1 MGTKR
6 SQTVSGRK
14 MSNQAIRKSLL
25 VISLAALLTAV
36 AAVPSGMLAQTQV
49 PEKSRTRRVGAPEL
63 PTPSPTPTLVPVP
76 KDETQDS
83 DDVVRVETNLTSI
96 FFTAADSNKRFIDN
110 LRKEDVRIFEDGR
123 PQEIFTF
130 QQNLDLPLS
139 IAILIDTSRSEE
151 RTLPDEKAAARAF
164 VEAVM
169 RPDKDEAAIVSFTG
183 EVTLE
188 QGFTGN
194 PERVRRAI
202 DRVEFVPPSG
212 YIGGGVVVGGTPPI
226 SDTNQMLAG
235 STAIWDAVWASSN
248 DLLSTSADNTRR
260 TIILLTDG
268 ENTSGQMKIH
278 EAIER
283 AQKADALV
291 YAIGIGDSYQGGV
304 DEGSLRRITEQ
315 TGGRAYFPHNES
327 ELRSAFVQIQ
337 RDLREQYLLA
347 YSPSNKTRDGSYRR
361 IQIEIVDP
369 ELRKQKLK
377 LNYRPGYF
385 AKSTEPELPAKK
397 RSYP

>member
-1 MGTKR
+1 
-6 SQTVSGRK
+6 
-14 MSNQAIRKSLL
+14 MSDRVIRLLL
-25 VISLAALLTAV
+25 VIMLAAALLAGV
-36 AAVPSGMLAQTQV
+36 AMPRSMFAQAQTD
-49 PEKSRTRRVGAPEL
+49 KSRTRRVGESETPA
-63 PTPSPTPTLVPVP
+63 PSPTPPDVP
-76 KDETQDS
+76 QDS
-83 DDVVRVETNLTSI
+83 DDVVRVETNLTSV
-96 FFTAADSNKRFIDN
+96 FFTAADSNKRFVNN
-110 LRKEDVRIFEDGR
+110 LKKEDIRILEDGQ

-130 QQNLDLPLS
+130 QQNLELPLS

-151 RTLPDEKAAARAF
+151 RTLPDEKSAARGF

-169 RPDKDEAAIVSFTG
+169 RPDKDEAAVVSFTG

-194 PERVRRAI
+194 VDRLRRAI

-235 STAIWDAVWASSN
+235 STAIWDAVWACSN
-248 DLLSTSADNTRR
+248 ELLSISADNTRR

-268 ENTSGQMKIH
+268 EDTSSRMKIH

-315 TGGRAYFPHNES
+315 TGGRAYFPRNES
-327 ELRSAFVQIQ
+327 ELRSAFGQIQ

-347 YSPSNKTRDGSYRR
+347 YSPSNKARDGSYRR
-361 IQIEIVDP
+361 IQIEIADP

-385 AKSTEPELPAKK
+385 AKGTDSDLPA
-397 RSYP
+397 RRRTTP